1 MRIKVDEGEPN
12 SSCLCR
18 ITELDISL
26 WSALSGPRCSWD
38 CCSEVWNL
46 IPFGGMLQF
55 SGPALQWK
63 WANCLNPLINLV
75 SMQLSVEASG
85 ERKRP
90 HLPPPPPP
98 LIWSGRS
105 YSPPQPANTHALAW
119 LSPRL
124 CNIHADTYLDMK
136 RACRAN
142 LLPRTA
148 AKTTRALLSTSNTTS
163 AERADKNELQQE
175 KDREVPA
182 SHVRTACA
190 KPPATGSHATELLQP
205 SDI

>member
-1 MRIKVDEGEPN
+1 M
-12 SSCLCR
+12 
-18 ITELDISL
+18 
-26 WSALSGPRCSWD
+26 
-38 CCSEVWNL
+38 

-63 WANCLNPLINLV
+63 WANCLNPLIKSSILLACNSQWKHLGRGKDPICPV
-75 SMQLSVEASG
+75 P
-85 ERKRP
+85 P
-90 HLPPPPPP
+90 HPPTPPSP
-98 LIWSGRS
+98 IWSGGS

-119 LSPRL
+119 VSPRR

-148 AKTTRALLSTSNTTS
+148 VKTKRALLSTSNAKS
-163 AERADKNELQQE
+163 IDLADKNKLQQQ

-182 SHVRTACA
+182 SHVQHDR
-190 KPPATGSHATELLQP
+190 KPPATGSHGTEFIQP
-205 SDI
+205 